1 MATDSK
7 ALEDEVNDLDFSPG
21 EVAEG
26 LGADANPEPEEVKTE
41 EPVLEEPVGVE
52 TPETQE
58 PVAQPAQTPEVQPT
72 PEAQPTLVVPETS
85 RVEEL
90 VKQVEALSQQILQM
104 KAQAPVTTPPS
115 KEPAPQAQPTE
126 AFDYLDG
133 LDLDDVTTDP
143 KLFNNVLSKIE
154 SRIRGAIAEETTRS
168 TLMAIPDVVQYQIKQ
183 QAALDELVREFY
195 DGNQDLKPVK
205 HTVAMVAQNI
215 ASEHPDWTVKQV
227 FEESAV
233 KTREILKLNIP
244 GGITTTT
251 EPLKPAFADHAKAH
265 SKTNVKLSELQKQLD
280 EL

>member
-1 MATDSK
+1 MAIDSE
-7 ALEDEVNDLDFSPG
+7 ALENEVNDLDFSPG

-26 LGADANPEPEEVKTE
+26 LDVDANPELEEVKTE
-41 EPVLEEPVGVE
+41 EPVLEEPVVVE
-52 TPETQE
+52 APETQE

-72 PEAQPTLVVPETS
+72 PVVPETS

-115 KEPAPQAQPTE
+115 KESAPQAQPTE

-168 TLMAIPDVVQYQIKQ
+168 TLLAIPDVVQYQIKQ

-195 DGNQDLKPVK
+195 EGNQDLKPVK

>member
-1 MATDSK
+1 MAIDSK

-21 EVAEG
+21 DAAEG
-26 LGADANPEPEEVKTE
+26 LDDANVSPEPEEVKAE
-41 EPVLEEPVGVE
+41 EPVLEEPVVVE
-52 TPETQE
+52 APKTQE

-72 PEAQPTLVVPETS
+72 PVVPETS

-90 VKQVEALSQQILQM
+90 VKQVETLSQQILQM
-104 KAQAPVTTPPS
+104 KAQAPVAAAPS
-115 KEPAPQAQPTE
+115 KESAPQAQPTE
-126 AFDYLDG
+126 AFDYLEG

-244 GGITTTT
+244 GGITATT

>member
-1 MATDSK
+1 MAIDSK

-21 EVAEG
+21 DAAEG
-26 LGADANPEPEEVKTE
+26 LDDANVSPEPEEAKAE
-41 EPVLEEPVGVE
+41 EPVLEEPVVVE
-52 TPETQE
+52 APKTQE

-72 PEAQPTLVVPETS
+72 PVVPETS

-90 VKQVEALSQQILQM
+90 VKQVETLSQQILQM
-104 KAQAPVTTPPS
+104 KAQAPVAAAPS
-115 KEPAPQAQPTE
+115 KESAPQAQPTE
-126 AFDYLDG
+126 AFDYLEG

-183 QAALDELVREFY
+183 QAALDDLVHEFY

-244 GGITTTT
+244 GGITATT

-265 SKTNVKLSELQKQLD
+265 NKTNVKLSELQKQLD

>member
-1 MATDSK
+1 MAIDSK

-21 EVAEG
+21 EGAEG
-26 LGADANPEPEEVKTE
+26 LDVDANPELEEVKTE
-41 EPVLEEPVGVE
+41 EPVLEEPVVVE
-52 TPETQE
+52 APETQE

-72 PEAQPTLVVPETS
+72 PVVPETS

-104 KAQAPVTTPPS
+104 KAQAPVATPPS
-115 KEPAPQAQPTE
+115 KESAPQAQPTE

-143 KLFNNVLSKIE
+143 ELFNSVLSKIE

-168 TLMAIPDVVQYQIKQ
+168 TLLAIPDVVQYQIKQ

>member
-1 MATDSK
+1 MAIDSK

-21 EVAEG
+21 DAAEG
-26 LGADANPEPEEVKTE
+26 LDDVNVSPEPEEVKAE
-41 EPVLEEPVGVE
+41 EPVLEEPVVVE
-52 TPETQE
+52 EPKTQE
-58 PVAQPAQTPEVQPT
+58 PVAQPAQTPEV
-72 PEAQPTLVVPETS
+72 QPTLVVPETS

-90 VKQVEALSQQILQM
+90 VKQVETLSQQILQM

-168 TLMAIPDVVQYQIKQ
+168 TLLAIPDVVQYQIKQ

-244 GGITTTT
+244 GGITATT

>member
-1 MATDSK
+1 MAIDSE
-7 ALEDEVNDLDFSPG
+7 ALENEVNDLDFSPG

-26 LGADANPEPEEVKTE
+26 LDVDANPELEEVKTE
-41 EPVLEEPVGVE
+41 EPVLEEPVVVE
-52 TPETQE
+52 APETQE

-72 PEAQPTLVVPETS
+72 PVVPETS

-115 KEPAPQAQPTE
+115 KESAPQAQPTE

-195 DGNQDLKPVK
+195 EGNQDLKPVK

>member
-1 MATDSK
+1 MAIDSK

-26 LGADANPEPEEVKTE
+26 LDVGANPEPEEVKTE
-41 EPVLEEPVGVE
+41 EPVLEEPVVVE
-52 TPETQE
+52 APKTQE
-58 PVAQPAQTPEVQPT
+58 PVAQPAQTPEV
-72 PEAQPTLVVPETS
+72 QPTLVVPETS

-90 VKQVEALSQQILQM
+90 VKQVETLSQQILQM

-115 KEPAPQAQPTE
+115 KESAPQAQPTE

-244 GGITTTT
+244 GGVTTTT